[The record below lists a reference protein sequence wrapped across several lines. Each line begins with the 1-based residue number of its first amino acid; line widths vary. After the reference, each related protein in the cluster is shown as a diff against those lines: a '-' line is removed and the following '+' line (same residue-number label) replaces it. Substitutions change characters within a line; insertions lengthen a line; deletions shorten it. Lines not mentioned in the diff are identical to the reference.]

1 LIQPIVMSRA
11 VSLHPAVVMFGL
23 LIMGTLFGFVGV
35 FLAIPLTAALN
46 VLLRELWIER
56 MDQIG
61 ADPNP
66 PKGPKP
72 YEPTRRERRLR
83 RALRGLFRF

>member
-1 LIQPIVMSRA
+1 
-11 VSLHPAVVMFGL
+11 VMFGL

-46 VLLRELWIER
+46 VLLHELWIER
-56 MDQIG
+56 MDTLG
-61 ADPNP
+61 TDPNP

-72 YEPTRRERRLR
+72 YEPKGRVRRMR
-83 RALRGLFRF
+83 RAVRSLFRF

>member
-1 LIQPIVMSRA
+1 
-11 VSLHPAVVMFGL
+11 
-23 LIMGTLFGFVGV
+23 VGV

-61 ADPNP
+61 TDPNP